1 MVIYFKESGEKNTRR
16 VLELCVE
23 KAKQLPSKKL
33 LISSTRGKSAE
44 MALEMV
50 EKTEVELIVVTHS
63 IGFNEPDHDEF
74 DATLRKKIVE
84 KGHKI
89 LTTMHAFAGIDRA
102 FRKEFGGI
110 YPSDMVATA
119 LRIFGQGT
127 KVAFEIALMAADA
140 GLVNTKEW
148 IVSAGGSG
156 KGLDTAYVLRPAHS
170 TNFWDI
176 EFGELICI
184 PSNFV
189 GVE

>member
-1 MVIYFKESGEKNTRR
+1 MAVYFKESGEKNTRR
-16 VLELCVE
+16 VLELCVD

-33 LISSTRGKSAE
+33 LISSTRGKSAKI
-44 MALEMV
+44 ALELV
-50 EKTEVELIVVTHS
+50 EGTEVKLIVVTHS
-63 IGFNEPDHDEF
+63 IGFKEPDHDEF
-74 DATLRKKIVE
+74 DADLRKKLVE
-84 KGHKI
+84 KGHKV
-89 LTTMHAFAGIDRA
+89 LTAMHAFAGVDRA

-127 KVAFEIALMAADA
+127 KVAFEIVLMTADA
-140 GLVNTKEW
+140 GLVSTKEW
-148 IVSAGGSG
+148 VVSAGGTG
-156 KGLDTAYVLRPAHS
+156 KGLDTAYVLKPAHS

-184 PSNFV
+184 PSNFA